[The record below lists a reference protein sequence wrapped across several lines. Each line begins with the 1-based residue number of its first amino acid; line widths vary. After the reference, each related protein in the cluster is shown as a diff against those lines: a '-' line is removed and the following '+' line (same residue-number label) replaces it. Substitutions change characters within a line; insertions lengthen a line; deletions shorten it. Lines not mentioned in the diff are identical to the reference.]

1 MNNATCYACD
11 QPATTKEH
19 TPPYSFFPEGQR
31 LNLITVP
38 SCEAHNNANS
48 KDVEYARNVITTMF
62 GTNDVGQQH
71 FADKALRS
79 FDRSPKLLNMTFADI
94 RPVTLHGQTVGAFT
108 MQTDRIEAVM
118 NACVTALHFRDTNE
132 RIPNW
137 EVILPNLSFQGDT
150 TEAQAAGWSGF
161 LSMFGQVQ
169 YNVKPTDSPD
179 VFQYAMAQILGGWIY
194 NLCFYKAFTVF
205 AFAPSVSPE

>member
-1 MNNATCYACD
+1 MSNATCYACD

-19 TPPYSFFPEGQR
+19 APPFSFFPEGQR

-48 KDVEYARNVITTMF
+48 KDLEYARNVITTMF

-79 FDRSPKLLNMTFADI
+79 FDRSPKLLHKTFADI
-94 RPVTLHGQTVGAFT
+94 RPVTLQGQTVGAFT
-108 MQTDRIEAVM
+108 VDTDRIKTVM
-118 NACVTALHFRDTNE
+118 SACVTALHFRDTNE
-132 RIPNW
+132 RIPIW

-150 TEAQAAGWSGF
+150 TEAQAAEWTAF
-161 LSMFGQVQ
+161 LSMFRQAQ
-169 YNVKPTDSPD
+169 YEVKPVDSPD
-179 VFQYAMAQILGGWIY
+179 VFQYAVAQIEGGWIY
-194 NLCFYKAFTVF
+194 NLRFYKGFMVF
-205 AFAPSVSPE
+205 AFAPAAPPA